1 MVDKLLTAANLR
13 SLKMKSTIQMLV
25 NQDSLTRSNYGSVLP
40 HVADT

>member
-13 SLKMKSTIQMLV
+13 SIKIKSTIQMHV
-25 NQDSLTRSNYGSVLP
+25 NQDSLTRSTYRSVLP